1 MKTTQSKTTKPIPA
15 SATEECGVWLDAG
28 ELRAKKPKKRLTR
41 PISKLLN
48 PLAQSGGYSMAVALS
63 FTQTKLQMPAAK
75 QSTISSFFPPQ
86 SKMSKD
92 TEERGTPS
100 PSKMSFT
107 SLPQAHVGTKRK
119 REMTFELSSEPSKD
133 TRHISLVHPQDSH
146 VDFKREADEFC
157 KDREKEKHF
166 FHLIW
171 GCQSE
176 DLEPAEKRR
185 RPENI
190 IIENVTV
197 TQKECNKAK
206 FDGCKTIEEIKEIPE
221 TLLQRHQVQQDSY
234 VHSNQIHKSSF
245 RANQDGSLAYNS
257 VKGFQSQKPFRP
269 SIQRAVFTT
278 RSITE
283 TQNTA
288 KHPSKAYKRLELC
301 EQNHHYIRWAPV
313 KTMDKENSR
322 STSPLQYVKHLPLK
336 QQFSPSPAKL
346 FSDFKVKYCRSPKKS
361 VNESLGDEGDSLAM
375 LFTQDSEG
383 FRVIANRSK
392 WVRCPL
398 KDCTNSTEGID
409 YSDIPKPMEREENT
423 DLEPEMLFTKDSQ
436 GNMVIKH

>member
-28 ELRAKKPKKRLTR
+28 ELRKRSAKLSPNSCR
-41 PISKLLN
+41 PMAQLKYTQAAQLLIDKG
-48 PLAQSGGYSMAVALS
+48 Q
-63 FTQTKLQMPAAK
+63 
-75 QSTISSFFPPQ
+75 
-86 SKMSKD
+86 KMLYIVFYVS
-92 TEERGTPS
+92 
-100 PSKMSFT
+100 
-107 SLPQAHVGTKRK
+107 VI
-119 REMTFELSSEPSKD
+119 TFMQ
-133 TRHISLVHPQDSH
+133 R
-146 VDFKREADEFC
+146 
-157 KDREKEKHF
+157 
-166 FHLIW
+166 
-171 GCQSE
+171 
-176 DLEPAEKRR
+176 DL
-185 RPENI
+185 
-190 IIENVTV
+190 
-197 TQKECNKAK
+197 
-206 FDGCKTIEEIKEIPE
+206 
-221 TLLQRHQVQQDSY
+221 
-234 VHSNQIHKSSF
+234 HK
-245 RANQDGSLAYNS
+245 
-257 VKGFQSQKPFRP
+257 
-269 SIQRAVFTT
+269 
-278 RSITE
+278 
-283 TQNTA
+283 
-288 KHPSKAYKRLELC
+288 LELC

-322 STSPLQYVKHLPLK
+322 STSPLQHVKHLPLK

-361 VNESLGDEGDSLAM
+361 VKESLGDEGDSLAM